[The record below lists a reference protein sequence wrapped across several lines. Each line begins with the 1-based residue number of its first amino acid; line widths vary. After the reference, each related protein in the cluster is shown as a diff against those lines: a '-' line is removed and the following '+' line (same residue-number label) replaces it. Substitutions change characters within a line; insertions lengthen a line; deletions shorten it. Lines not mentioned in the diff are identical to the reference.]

1 VSDWAGVVLQ
11 MAVEAHI
18 AQHQSWFQSVLQYGM
33 GVGQLWR
40 DHSSALAEVRRSR
53 EEALERLRVEHDIR
67 NQNVEANL
75 DMVLDHMRQAPNEQ
89 VLDKCL
95 EEANALLDVISG
107 GYKEFHEVLSEQ
119 VRDGPET
126 VARCLLDY
134 DTALCGYLGV
144 ARNPPPSSPRTKKG
158 KVASRVKAGSKK
170 SKKTTPT
177 DPAPKPSVAG
187 IVEEVVVRGGAVRF
201 YVVGVPETESDSIG
215 VFLTQNEE
223 SEGAPH
229 GIANQALPLS
239 REKYTQARAS
249 LRVVYLDHLEMW
261 RGEVGGEEE
270 REAREKE
277 EEACGELD
285 LRMHLHRPRQS
296 RISRDIQRVRAAEL
310 EAHRDRIGR
319 HAGAVASG
327 ISEVRA
333 CAGAASDSM
342 RTEEDEYRQ
351 KMEDLARSLAQM
363 TSSVG
368 LQQVERKT
376 KHLLEKRLERVEK
389 IGSEVKTSIQTSL
402 SELSSTNT
410 AFRDSLK
417 LFSEAGNYCPEEVE
431 LFSHR
436 LERSARKLSGVEPQ
450 VLATVAQ
457 ASSAHSQA
465 ATDTFSQ
472 FYILSASHT
481 HTHTVGFIPDFD
493 YAVQQGLQNA

>member
-1 VSDWAGVVLQ
+1 S
-11 MAVEAHI
+11 
-18 AQHQSWFQSVLQYGM
+18 
-33 GVGQLWR
+33 
-40 DHSSALAEVRRSR
+40 
-53 EEALERLRVEHDIR
+53 
-67 NQNVEANL
+67 
-75 DMVLDHMRQAPNEQ
+75 P
-89 VLDKCL
+89 
-95 EEANALLDVISG
+95 G
-107 GYKEFHEVLSEQ
+107 GCITYRYKEFREVLSEQ
-119 VRDGPET
+119 VGAGPET

-144 ARNPPPSSPRTKKG
+144 ARNPPPSSPKNKKG
-158 KVASRVKAGSKK
+158 KVASRAKAGSKK
-170 SKKTTPT
+170 SKKATPT
-177 DPAPKPSVAG
+177 DPAPKPSLAG

-201 YVVGVPETESDSIG
+201 YVVGVTENSTG

-223 SEGAPH
+223 CEGAPH

-261 RGEVGGEEE
+261 RGEVRGEEE

-277 EEACGELD
+277 EEARGELD

-319 HAGAVASG
+319 HARAVASE

-333 CAGAASDSM
+333 RGGTASDSM
-342 RTEEDEYRQ
+342 GTEEDEYRQ
-351 KMEDLARSLAQM
+351 KMEDLARSLAQI

-368 LQQVERKT
+368 LQQVEKMG

-402 SELSSTNT
+402 SELSSANT
-410 AFRDSLK
+410 AFRASLK

-436 LERSARKLSGVEPQ
+436 LERLAGKLSVVGPQ

-465 ATDTFSQ
+465 ATNTFSQ
-472 FYILSASHT
+472 FYNKYHLYWSDVCHLEEVKKSLTTLQLSVRSVVADSNLQASRLHDDITRTREQLESGDHT
-481 HTHTVGFIPDFD
+481 HLLESVPLLVTLLTQRIVYLHCRAT
-493 YAVQQGLQNA
+493 VQQEGGSEPHFGRGGGWAANRNSPYLQ